1 MLKLEEF
8 CVNHIWQN
16 QEKKTMKLNMLF
28 ILMDL
33 LTVLA
38 YPVVFMHGKLH
49 KFSKLEDGISL
60 VNFLLHIPAEAGR

>member
-1 MLKLEEF
+1 LEASG
-8 CVNHIWQN
+8 
-16 QEKKTMKLNMLF
+16 EKNMKLNLLF

-49 KFSKLEDGISL
+49 KFSKLEDGISP
-60 VNFLLHIPAEAGR
+60 VNFLLLIPAEAGR